1 MKIIKISVVVVF
13 LLVQIW
19 MAYSLHCIAHDGV
32 NVWGRIDA
40 SQSGSWYI
48 SR

>member
-1 MKIIKISVVVVF
+1 MKVVKWSVVVVF

-19 MAYSLHCIAHDGV
+19 IAYSLHNIARYGV
-32 NVWGRIDA
+32 NMWGRVEA